1 MQRRPALT
9 LMLASWFLP
18 ILVVLLADPPLDKAI
33 SAGTWV
39 LIATCIAAATLGL
52 LVTPRPLVDPPRP
65 AGILLVLGLAAFG
78 AAAGFLFWILT
89 RNTSYSLEEVRN
101 LLHEKAITMT
111 RLQGYLFH
119 AGGASSLIA
128 IVLAAQTRRPLLW
141 IAIAVVAAIVG
152 WAGFMINFGARV
164 YAMIA
169 IALGMCGVLTRFPR
183 QIFSL
188 RGLVLGTAFL
198 IPLYV
203 VNVLFVE
210 KRMESNFANPVFGES
225 IAAKAS
231 TLIRVQDGGIA
242 GHPFVVSA
250 AWLLLQFSSDPVY
263 YLDYYRGLNFP
274 HHYGLYQFSLIAQRI
289 PDYDWQ
295 EKRDQIDIMYEAI
308 GTYTNVWGTSIRDA
322 AIDFGE
328 IGAVV
333 MFLVMG
339 WATGWMGATTTLG
352 GRSLHL
358 CLMMWL
364 FYSPYNSPIT
374 MRPYQLS
381 LFVLLAWHF
390 VEAHRHRF
398 LETGAGERPGRPSAL
413 PGGTATEASSA
424 ASRTA

>member
-1 MQRRPALT
+1 
-9 LMLASWFLP
+9 
-18 ILVVLLADPPLDKAI
+18 
-33 SAGTWV
+33 
-39 LIATCIAAATLGL
+39 
-52 LVTPRPLVDPPRP
+52 
-65 AGILLVLGLAAFG
+65 
-78 AAAGFLFWILT
+78 
-89 RNTSYSLEEVRN
+89 
-101 LLHEKAITMT
+101 
-111 RLQGYLFH
+111 
-119 AGGASSLIA
+119 
-128 IVLAAQTRRPLLW
+128 
-141 IAIAVVAAIVG
+141 
-152 WAGFMINFGARV
+152 
-164 YAMIA
+164 
-169 IALGMCGVLTRFPR
+169 
-183 QIFSL
+183 
-188 RGLVLGTAFL
+188 
-198 IPLYV
+198 
-203 VNVLFVE
+203 
-210 KRMESNFANPVFGES
+210 
-225 IAAKAS
+225 
-231 TLIRVQDGGIA
+231 
-242 GHPFVVSA
+242 
-250 AWLLLQFSSDPVY
+250 
-263 YLDYYRGLNFP
+263 
-274 HHYGLYQFSLIAQRI
+274 
-289 PDYDWQ
+289 
-295 EKRDQIDIMYEAI
+295 MYEAI